1 MHLSFSFIL
10 GFFLLLSNNCLSQK
24 IKWKYRGEY
33 LGIIPAYTFHSG
45 NEYIEVEKTD
55 IQIKL
60 RKREIEITIG
70 KNIMK
75 GDFKIVKEENKT
87 LFINFKRPKD
97 YGTEKIIVSR
107 KNRKITRESFYPQP
121 KCILNKTKKRRKYK
135 KSA

>member
-1 MHLSFSFIL
+1 MQLSFSFIL
-10 GFFLLLSNNCLSQK
+10 AFFLLLSNNCLSQK

-60 RKREIEITIG
+60 RKREIEIAIG

-75 GDFKIVKEENKT
+75 GGFKIVKEENKT
-87 LFINFKRPKD
+87 LFINFKRPRD
-97 YGTEKIIVSR
+97 YGTEKIIVYR
-107 KNRKITRESFYPQP
+107 KKREIVRDSFYPQP
-121 KCILNKTKKRRKYK
+121 KCILYKTKKRRK
-135 KSA
+135 

>member
-10 GFFLLLSNNCLSQK
+10 AFFLLLSSNGLSQK

-33 LGIIPAYTFHSG
+33 VGIIPAYSFHSG

-75 GDFKIVKEENKT
+75 GDFEIVKEENKT
-87 LFINFKRPKD
+87 LYINFKRPKD

-107 KNRKITRESFYPQP
+107 KKREIIRDSFYPQP
-121 KCILNKTKKRRKYK
+121 KCILHRTKKRRIYK